1 MEKAARRVS
10 RKSSSKLET
19 QRDEVRELVAQEA
32 RTRLSRLSRKGS
44 AYLPTHDV
52 KLATGAIQAVYAL
65 HQRYERR
72 RHVDNAAFVIA
83 MIGVAL
89 VFIDNEYVST
99 AAAKQTVRVLNAA
112 LTGVLLL
119 LVVWRY
125 ALHHDIL
132 VRRNAVP
139 PHVSPWRMPRQLLS
153 LLLELAVCALC
164 VPPGVNGTFEL
175 WEWKYDV
182 NDDELTARPCA
193 APFTHADGS
202 CYLVY
207 EYPYEVLGLLT
218 LLRLYML
225 PRVILNLSDFT
236 NYRTSYLGTLHHVD
250 TQSPVFAAKCFLR
263 AHPFQVLAVAFL
275 ATLVLS
281 SYALA
286 ILEAPVNPSLAPL
299 WNAAWLVVLTMG
311 TIGYGDLTATTLGG
325 QVVLIVGGMVAGI
338 LLFGVLSA
346 AIFSYVALED
356 DDRRFLAL
364 LKRQAYNQRLR
375 DASARSI
382 QALWTLYR
390 SRVDRRQPSVRV
402 CERRLYRAVA
412 TQREVRKQHVEDF
425 HSLELELQ
433 RAQSKLIDGLRAD
446 HEATMVRLAAVEA
459 RLDALLVDA
468 MTAASA

>member
-1 MEKAARRVS
+1 MEKATRRVS

-202 CYLVY
+202 CYLMY

-250 TQSPVFAAKCFLR
+250 TQSPVFAAKCFLRAHPFQSPVFAAKCFLR

-375 DASARSI
+375 DAI
-382 QALWTLYR
+382 
-390 SRVDRRQPSVRV
+390 
-402 CERRLYRAVA
+402 CERRLYRAVSK
-412 TQREVRKQHVEDF
+412 QREVRKQHVEDF

-446 HEATMVRLAAVEA
+446 HEATIVRLAAVEA